1 MIVFLVTFGRE
12 HPRVFL
18 TKKQALMSIADTF
31 ISYLSDSLHDQT
43 EVEMEENEET
53 FAEYLNNY
61 TIERRKIDPKL
72 PVYIMQDL
80 NYFALGE
87 TITQDL
93 ATWKLKCYRTAD
105 NEEFLRQCTFRVD
118 TEE

>member
-1 MIVFLVTFGRE
+1 MIVFLVKFGSQ
-12 HPRVFL
+12 HPCVFS
-18 TKKQALMSIADTF
+18 TKKQALMSIADSF
-31 ISYLSDSLHDQT
+31 IGYLSDSLHDQT

-61 TIERRKIDPKL
+61 TIERHKIDPKL

-93 ATWKLKCYRTAD
+93 TTWKLKCYHTAD
-105 NEEFLRQCTFRVD
+105 NEEFLRHSTFRVAV
-118 TEE
+118 E